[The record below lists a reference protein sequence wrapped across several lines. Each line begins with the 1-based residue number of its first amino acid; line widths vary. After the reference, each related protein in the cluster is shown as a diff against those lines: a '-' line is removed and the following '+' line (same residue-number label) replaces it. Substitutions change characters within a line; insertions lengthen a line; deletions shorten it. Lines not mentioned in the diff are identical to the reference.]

1 MKRECKVIHIRIN
14 PILTARKVSEK
25 RVGTFDVSTYDSPA
39 LEEELNR
46 YLAQGYHLVKELRW
60 DGAYYSFYLEREIN

>member
-14 PILTARKVSEK
+14 PILTSRKVRE
-25 RVGTFDVSTYDSPA
+25 RTVGNFTVSVHDTPA

-46 YLAQGYHLVKELRW
+46 YLAQGYRLVKEMRW
-60 DGAYYSFYLEREIN
+60 DGAYYTFYLEREID